1 MNRLH
6 PRWLAP
12 AVFLLVASGSLPAIS
27 AAAESRVSAA
37 SLPNPFFAYCV
48 GIGVGKETAS
58 LQAQLE
64 LPKMLSDL
72 GYAGMAYVGLD
83 GSLEMLDALEKQ
95 GLKLFAVYT
104 PLNVDPDKPGYD
116 PRLKE
121 IIPKLQ
127 GHGTVVWLVLNSTK
141 YKPSSTEGDDRAVEL
156 LREIADQA
164 RPYGISLSMY
174 PHRGSYTER
183 LEDVVR
189 VIKKTGRPNVG
200 ATFTLC
206 HFLAVDDARNLDRV
220 LQLAKPYLNMV
231 NINGTDGYDPKN
243 RAGWIQTLD
252 QGSFDLVTVLKALRK
267 VDYRGPIGL
276 IAFGIKG
283 DRRDILARSIKA
295 WKELSAK
302 AASDSGSR

>member
-1 MNRLH
+1 
-6 PRWLAP
+6 
-12 AVFLLVASGSLPAIS
+12 
-27 AAAESRVSAA
+27 
-37 SLPNPFFAYCV
+37 
-48 GIGVGKETAS
+48 
-58 LQAQLE
+58 
-64 LPKMLSDL
+64 
-72 GYAGMAYVGLD
+72 
-83 GSLEMLDALEKQ
+83 
-95 GLKLFAVYT
+95 
-104 PLNVDPDKPGYD
+104 
-116 PRLKE
+116 
-121 IIPKLQ
+121 
-127 GHGTVVWLVLNSTK
+127 
-141 YKPSSTEGDDRAVEL
+141 
-156 LREIADQA
+156 
-164 RPYGISLSMY
+164 MY

-283 DRRDILARSIKA
+283 DRRDIIARSIKA